1 MGFGVWGWGGEALS
15 CRIRMLGSGF
25 EVYFLRGWF
34 KGYGLRV
41 QGLGVE
47 ISGFRI
53 SGLGF
58 RVKRCEI
65 WIQGCGIGA

>member
-1 MGFGVWGWGGEALS
+1 V
-15 CRIRMLGSGF
+15 LGSGF
-25 EVYFLRGWF
+25 EVYSLGGWF
-34 KGYGLRV
+34 KGYGFRV

-47 ISGFRI
+47 NSGLRI

-65 WIQGCGIGA
+65 WIQGRIGV